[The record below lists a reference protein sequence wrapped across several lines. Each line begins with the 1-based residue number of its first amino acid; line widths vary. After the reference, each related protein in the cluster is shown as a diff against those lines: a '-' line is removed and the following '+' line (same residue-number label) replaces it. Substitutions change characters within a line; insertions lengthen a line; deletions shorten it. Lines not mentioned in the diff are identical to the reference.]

1 MSDTDTVDI
10 EIENDESDMADDIDA
25 EGVDPGVAADVEE
38 EEDAEEF
45 ERERAVA
52 FEEATDTLAETFAID
67 ARSGETITELATT
80 ETEDGRQLVAT
91 VDRRRRTAI
100 AARQAPPPRPA
111 PPHARLADARRAG
124 RRLGVVALV
133 LGVVALALSALRSRG
148 DDAEGLDVSDLDDEI

>member
-38 EEDAEEF
+38 EEDSEQGDSEEF
-45 ERERAVA
+45 ESERAVA

-91 VDRRRRTAI
+91 VERTRRTAI
-100 AARQAPPPRPA
+100 A
-111 PPHARLADARRAG
+111 ARLADARRAG

-133 LGVVALALSALRSRG
+133 LGVVALALSALISRG
-148 DDAEGLDVSDLDDEI
+148 DDDAEGLDVSDLDDEV

>member
-25 EGVDPGVAADVEE
+25 DGVDAGVAADVEE
-38 EEDAEEF
+38 EDSEQGDSEEF
-45 ERERAVA
+45 ESERAVA

-91 VDRRRRTAI
+91 VERTRRTAI
-100 AARQAPPPRPA
+100 A
-111 PPHARLADARRAG
+111 ARLADARRAG

-148 DDAEGLDVSDLDDEI
+148 DDDEGLDVSDLDDEV